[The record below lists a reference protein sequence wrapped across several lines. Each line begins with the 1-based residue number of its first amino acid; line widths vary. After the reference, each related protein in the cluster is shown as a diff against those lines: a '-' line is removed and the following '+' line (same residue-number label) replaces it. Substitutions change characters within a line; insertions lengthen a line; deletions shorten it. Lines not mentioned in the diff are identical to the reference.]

1 MHFLETDILM
11 TRDTARIQLLIAKAM
26 YKYEETGLLVV
37 GATDCV
43 ARFRI
48 F

>member
-1 MHFLETDILM
+1 M
-11 TRDTARIQLLIAKAM
+11 TRDTASIQLLIAKAID
-26 YKYEETGLLVV
+26 KYEGTGLLVV

-43 ARFRI
+43 AGFRI